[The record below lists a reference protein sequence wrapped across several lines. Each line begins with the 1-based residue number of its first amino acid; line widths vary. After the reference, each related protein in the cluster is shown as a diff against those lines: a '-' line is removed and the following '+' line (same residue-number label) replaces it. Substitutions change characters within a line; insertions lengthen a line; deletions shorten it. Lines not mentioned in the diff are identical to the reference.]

1 MRASAAMDLR
11 GKSAV
16 VTGGGNGI
24 GRALC
29 LAFAERGVNVVVA
42 DIEANAAQ
50 AVAQEVA
57 ATGVQGV
64 AQTVDV
70 TDGSSVSALADASWR
85 AFGSVEIL
93 VNNAGV
99 MQALKPLHECAAA
112 DFDWVFA
119 VNVRGAMNG
128 IRAFVPRFVAAG
140 RPSRVVNT
148 ASEHALGVPH
158 AGGGV
163 YTASKHALLGL
174 SDVLRRELP
183 GHVGVSVLC
192 PGIVDSTLWRAGE
205 RRGAEFGGP
214 AAAPEAGGEF
224 MRQLGM
230 PAAEVAARAVAGIEA
245 GDFYIVTHPHVV
257 DVARRRWTEVEGAF
271 AQQAPRR
278 EGDGKYDLEPIFGAL
293 RQSPAP

>member
-1 MRASAAMDLR
+1 MDLR

-29 LAFAERGVNVVVA
+29 LAFAERGVNVAVA
-42 DIEANAAQ
+42 DIEAEAARS
-50 AVAQEVA
+50 VAEEA
-57 ATGVQGV
+57 ASHGVQSRGL
-64 AQTVDV
+64 AVDV
-70 TDGSSVSALADASWR
+70 TDEASVAALAEASWS
-85 AFGSVEIL
+85 AFGSVDIL
-93 VNNAGV
+93 VSNAGV
-99 MQALKPLHECAAA
+99 MHTPSPLHECSAA

-158 AGGGV
+158 IGGGV

-183 GHVGVSVLC
+183 GHVKVSVLC
-192 PGIVDSTLWRAGE
+192 PGIVDSTLWRAGA
-205 RRGAEFGGP
+205 RRQAEFGGP
-214 AAAPEAGGEF
+214 AAAPEAGGAF
-224 MRQLGM
+224 MRQVGM
-230 PAAEVAARAVAGIEA
+230 PAAEVAAKAVEGIGK
-245 GDFYIVTHPHVV
+245 GDFYIVTHPHAV
-257 DVARRRWTEVEGAF
+257 DIAQRRWGEVERAF

-278 EGDGKYDLEPIFGAL
+278 EGDERYDLEPVLGGSL
-293 RQSPAP
+293 RSPAP